1 MLVEGVGRRDA
12 GVESILEFGLRDAEE
27 GEVPAV
33 DFGGGLAADV
43 LRGANVGG
51 VAGGG
56 LRDPRG
62 HLRGGGG
69 GGGRAVC
76 GGGGEGGGWGA
87 GERERERER
96 INE

>member
-62 HLRGGGG
+62 HLRGEGEGEDG
-69 GGGRAVC
+69 RFAEEGEKGEDGGR
-76 GGGGEGGGWGA
+76 GR
-87 GERERERER
+87 ERERERE
-96 INE
+96 